1 MLSRKEISLMDFLIK
16 QRSTFVSSED
26 IGNQL
31 GMSDRTARKYLSQL
45 SDMIVGHG
53 ANIISKRGYG
63 YQLIIDN
70 QAVFDLFWQNL
81 LAAKRNVKDVLQ
93 IEEAQDRKYYIL
105 NKLFFEDK
113 QQSLTGLAKEL
124 FISRTTLN
132 SVLNLIRETLLPY
145 GLTLLTS
152 KQMITV
158 LGSEADMRRFIMDYF
173 FVDSFGDSLSAMVEN
188 HFISTINFPE
198 LTIFVLDECRNA
210 NLKLSDF
217 IIQNLVLH
225 IALMLQRMR
234 LGYPLKSF
242 NSSDVIESS
251 EEYRVAKK
259 ILNRVEEAYDISFPK
274 EEANYIALHLTVK
287 NSSVNPSTTG
297 LSTSLIAYHLKEKFV
312 EASQLIAV
320 PFYLDNDLLNGL
332 TAHMTPL
339 VSRLKNK
346 IQMTNPLTEQIKE
359 DYPAVFGMTKQVFK
373 DMPELSAYQVTDDEW
388 AYITLHLMAAIER
401 YSNKNKLKVLVVCAT
416 GYGSALML
424 KNRLEKEFGGSLQIV
439 DAISYY
445 ELSEKRL
452 QSIDLIISSISLS
465 NLMFLTPVINV
476 SVFLNDEDITRIRSY
491 LSEELSTSYKT
502 RNQKK
507 LSDEQACQIAEE
519 MFVSKRFF
527 YFEQEITKSE
537 ALKTMVSS
545 LEESTNDQFVEQ
557 FLKQMELRE
566 SYSPIVYGNTL
577 AFPHPSSAM
586 SLSEQVVVGI
596 LKKPLQWNG
605 EHQVNFI
612 FLLSPSK
619 GNNPYL
625 KHMSPSLVDFV
636 EQTSLQEQ
644 LLTNPTINEVKK
656 IFIPLIRE
664 H

>member
-1 MLSRKEISLMDFLIK
+1 MLSKKEMSLMDFLMK

-26 IGNQL
+26 IGHQL
-31 GMSDRTARKYLSQL
+31 GMSDRTVRKYLSQL
-45 SDMIVGHG
+45 SDTIVGHG
-53 ANIISKRGYG
+53 ASIISKRGYG
-63 YQLIIDN
+63 YQLAVDD
-70 QAVFDLFWQNL
+70 QAMFELFWQNL

-93 IEEAQDRKYYIL
+93 IEEAEDRKHYIL

-113 QQSLTGLAKEL
+113 QQSLKSLAKEL

-132 SVLNLIRETLLPY
+132 NVLSLIRESLLPY
-145 GLTLLTS
+145 GLTLLTN

-173 FVDSFGDSLSAMVEN
+173 FVNSFDESMSAMVE
-188 HFISTINFPE
+188 HYFVSTINFPE
-198 LTIFVLDECRNA
+198 LTIFVIDECRNA

-225 IALMLQRMR
+225 IALMLQRIR

-242 NSSDVIESS
+242 NSADVIESS
-251 EEYRVAKK
+251 EEYRVAKR
-259 ILNRVEEAYDISFPK
+259 ILKRVEEAYGISFPK

-287 NSSVNPSTTG
+287 NSSVNPATTG
-297 LSTSLIAYHLKEKFV
+297 FSTGLIEYHLKEKFV

-339 VSRLKNK
+339 LSRLKNK
-346 IQMTNPLTEQIKE
+346 IQMTNPLTEQLKQ
-359 DYPAVFGMTKQVFK
+359 DYPAVFEMTKHVFK
-373 DMPELSAYQVTDDEW
+373 DMPELSPYQVTDDEW

-401 YSNKNKLKVLVVCAT
+401 YSNKNKLNVLVVCAT

-476 SVFLNDEDITRIRSY
+476 SVFLNNEDIARIRSY
-491 LSEELSTSYKT
+491 LSEEASLSYNS
-502 RNQKK
+502 REQKK
-507 LSDEQACQIAEE
+507 LSDEKACQIADE

-527 YFEQEITKSE
+527 YFEQELSKAE
-537 ALKTMVSS
+537 VLETMVNS
-545 LEESTNDQFVEQ
+545 LEESRDDQFVEQ

-596 LKKPLQWNG
+596 FKQPLQWNE
-605 EHQVNFI
+605 EHYVSFI

-619 GNNPYL
+619 GSNPYL
-625 KHMSPSLVDFV
+625 KHLSPSLVDFV
-636 EQTSLQEQ
+636 EQTDLQEQ
-644 LLTNPTINEVKK
+644 LLASPTVNNVKK
-656 IFIPLIRE
+656 IFIPLIGK